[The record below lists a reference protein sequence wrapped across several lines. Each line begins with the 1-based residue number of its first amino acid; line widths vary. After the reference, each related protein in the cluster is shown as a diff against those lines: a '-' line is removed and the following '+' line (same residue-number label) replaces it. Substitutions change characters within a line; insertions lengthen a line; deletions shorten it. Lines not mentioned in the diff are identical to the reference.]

1 MISSG
6 LVEFL
11 LYLLIP
17 VVLINFLQGRQ
28 SKDNSLAW
36 KKRLSR
42 GDYVV
47 YGSLLLVALG
57 YFISASVDKP
67 PNVFKRIGAS
77 PHSLC
82 NELREKLVEYSQ
94 SHPETHPLDGIP
106 TSDMKKNREF
116 ELLEYYQG
124 SEHGQLDFLVDRF
137 CAYDEDRDAYLK
149 FGEQAFLNSISGN
162 FGQRGKSARI
172 VSSSGTQSEF
182 FSEFADIG
190 LLLYATAS
198 TFFVYLPAFVLVGL
212 VTTPFAVTEF
222 APSRVYVR
230 PWGVIMLCTLLFGDI
245 YWLFTVPA
253 SSKLRKSGL
262 TTLWIVSPDSTDSA
276 MFYADASAYTRKL
289 FIAVGLVAFLF
300 MDYMTSSRQ
309 TDIQLLKQCIVEQN
323 NALSLSKNHTLLE
336 TAVLLSDRLRERLY
350 SLWKREHAAREKVFA
365 DHEFRKLYEKTTME
379 TKSKQWVD
387 KNSPLALKSFGIESH
402 LTESSESI

>member
-11 LYLLIP
+11 LYLLVP

-28 SKDNSLAW
+28 SKDSSLARRS
-36 KKRLSR
+36 KLSR
-42 GDYVV
+42 SDYVV
-47 YGSLLLVALG
+47 YGSILVLACG
-57 YFISASVDKP
+57 YFISASVSQP

-82 NELREKLVEYSQ
+82 SDLREKLAEYSR

-106 TSDMKKNREF
+106 TSNMKKERDF
-116 ELLEYYQG
+116 ELVEYYLG
-124 SEHGQLDFLVDRF
+124 SEHGRLDFLVDRF

-149 FGEQAFLNSISGN
+149 FGEQAFLNSISSN

-172 VSSSGTQSEF
+172 TSSSGSQGDFLSEF
-182 FSEFADIG
+182 SDIG

-198 TFFVYLPAFVLVGL
+198 NFFVYLPAFIVVGL
-212 VTTPFAVTEF
+212 MTTPFAVTDF

-245 YWLFTVPA
+245 YWLFTVPT
-253 SSKLRKSGL
+253 STKQRRSGL
-262 TTLWIVSPDSTDSA
+262 TTLWIVSPDSTDPV

-289 FIAVGLVAFLF
+289 FIAVSLVAFLF

-309 TDIQLLKQCIVEQN
+309 TDIQLLKQCITEQN
-323 NALSLSKNHTLLE
+323 NALSFSKNHTLLE

-350 SLWKREHAAREKVFA
+350 ALWKRERIAREKVFA
-365 DHEFRKLYEKTTME
+365 DHEFKELYEKITLE

-387 KNSPLALKSFGIESH
+387 KHSPLALKTFGIEPR
-402 LTESSESI
+402 LAESSEFT